1 MENNELKNLLELI
14 FNEVRWIRNNQ
25 NPPVNYS
32 LVILVSIIVSVITMI
47 IALRLMQV

>member
-1 MENNELKNLLELI
+1 MDDKGNLLEMI

-32 LVILVSIIVSVITMI
+32 LIIVIAVITSI
-47 IALRLMQV
+47 LTTVIALHL